1 MLALAQPSEAKI
13 VYTETHQVIGTNGI
27 YSLDFNHDGI
37 IDFLILE
44 SGYATFNGTA
54 ANNTLLA
61 KEALMLGGGL
71 ALDTLHQ
78 LGKAA
83 LTANSRDGFIAMA
96 VRLPFVTL
104 LRFLATFFSDKKTA
118 A

>member
-1 MLALAQPSEAKI
+1 
-13 VYTETHQVIGTNGI
+13 
-27 YSLDFNHDGI
+27 
-37 IDFLILE
+37 
-44 SGYATFNGTA
+44 
-54 ANNTLLA
+54 
-61 KEALMLGGGL
+61 MLGGGL